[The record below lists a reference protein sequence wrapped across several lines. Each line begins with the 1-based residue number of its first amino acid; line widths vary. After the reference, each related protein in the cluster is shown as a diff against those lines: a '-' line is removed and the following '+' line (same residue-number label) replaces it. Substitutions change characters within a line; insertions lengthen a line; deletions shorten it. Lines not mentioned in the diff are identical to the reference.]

1 MTARRKSGRCPF
13 HHSPADG
20 HWGRRRTGRD
30 EVLTGR
36 HRTAA
41 RIGPRPPRPSIR
53 GEGTPLPQ
61 RPQDVAPHQSG
72 IGEREDRPFRAEN
85 DAEEIGGRRRQRR
98 TTGVPPQPGS
108 AGRIDALE
116 IPVIDASAPFQ
127 PNDPRSR
134 EALFHLATVT
144 MSLKGPQLPAR

>member
-1 MTARRKSGRCPF
+1 M
-13 HHSPADG
+13 
-20 HWGRRRTGRD
+20 
-30 EVLTGR
+30 
-36 HRTAA
+36 
-41 RIGPRPPRPSIR
+41 
-53 GEGTPLPQ
+53 
-61 RPQDVAPHQSG
+61 
-72 IGEREDRPFRAEN
+72 EN

-127 PNDPRSR
+127 PNNPRSR

-144 MSLKGPQLPAR
+144 MSLRALNYLPGNGELKETAIRQWVSVTIGAAVRP